1 MNAVCSIYVTVI
13 LIKQYHFT
21 KFLLNKFIFH
31 ILYSISII
39 LVVFVLF
46 DVSFFVLFDVLTHI
60 NVPFYKSCMCHLLY
74 ICDLF
79 HIQLSWGK
87 R

>member
-1 MNAVCSIYVTVI
+1 M
-13 LIKQYHFT
+13 IKQYCFT
-21 KFLLNKFIFH
+21 KFLLNEFLFY

-46 DVSFFVLFDVLTHI
+46 DVFIHI
-60 NVPFYKSCMCHLLY
+60 NLPFYKSCMCCLTY

-79 HIQLSWGK
+79 LILLS
-87 R
+87 

>member
-1 MNAVCSIYVTVI
+1 M
-13 LIKQYHFT
+13 IKQYCIT
-21 KFLLNKFIFH
+21 KFLLNQFIFY

-46 DVSFFVLFDVLTHI
+46 DVFTYI
-60 NVPFYKSCMCHLLY
+60 NVPFYKSCMCGLTY

-79 HIQLSWGK
+79 QIQLPWDK
-87 R
+87 CWICEMYMDVM